1 MNEMREVF
9 ITATAATL
17 PNAPLDNDAIE
28 AVLGQ
33 IGAQP
38 SRARRIVLRQNGIKT
53 RHYAIDPATGQPTH
67 TNASLT
73 AAAVRA
79 LGASGFALEDMRCL
93 VAGTSIPDQIM
104 PGHGVMVHGELGQSA
119 AACEVVTT
127 AGICLSGLTALKYA
141 WLAVK
146 AGDAA
151 NAVATGSE
159 LCSGVLR
166 AEHFAAENAARVAAL
181 EARPWLAFEKDFL
194 RWMLSDGAGAFLVE
208 PQPRAGQVNLRIE
221 WIELASAAH
230 RLPVCMY
237 AGGERDSEGA
247 LSGWARFTPRE
258 WAEKS
263 IFAIKQDVK
272 LLDQQVVEATLET
285 PLREIIARRGLK
297 AEDIDWFLPHM
308 SSCYF
313 RQPIAAGL
321 ARVGLPIPAQR
332 WFTNLETCGN
342 TGAASIY
349 IMIDALRASGRL
361 RAGERLLCFVPES
374 GRFSG
379 GFMLLTVVQ
388 A

>member
-1 MNEMREVF
+1 MSEAF
-9 ITATAATL
+9 ITATAAVL
-17 PNAPLDNDAIE
+17 PNAPVDNDAME
-28 AVLGQ
+28 TVLGQ
-33 IGAQP
+33 IGGQP
-38 SRARRIVLRQNGIKT
+38 SRARRIVLRQNGIET

-73 AAAVRA
+73 AAAIRA
-79 LGASGFALEDMRCL
+79 LGESGFALDDLRCL

-104 PGHGVMVHGELGQSA
+104 PGHGVMVHGELGTPD
-119 AACEVVTT
+119 CEVMTT

-146 AGDAA
+146 AGEVA

-166 AEHFAAENAARVAAL
+166 AEHFASENAARVDAL
-181 EARPWLAFEKDFL
+181 EARPWIAFEKDFL

-208 PQPRAGQVNLRIE
+208 PRPRRGQINLRID
-221 WIELASAAH
+221 WIDFSSAAH
-230 RLPVCMY
+230 RLPACMY
-237 AGGERDSEGA
+237 AGGERDAGGS
-247 LSGWARFTPRE
+247 LTGWGRFSPRD

-272 LLDQQVVEATLET
+272 LLDRHVVEATLET
-285 PLREIIARRGLK
+285 PLRKLIARRGLQ
-297 AEDIDWFLPHM
+297 ADDIDWFLPHM
-308 SSCYF
+308 SSYYF
-313 RQPIAAGL
+313 RQPIADGL

-332 WFTNLETCGN
+332 WFTNLASCGN

-349 IMIDALRASGRL
+349 IMINELRTSGRL
-361 RAGERLLCFVPES
+361 KTGERLLCFVPES

-388 A
+388 P